1 MTIIR
6 VLSAAILLIGALSPR
21 LAAHP
26 PSPERLNFVFLESGL
41 RQLFL
46 DDFILGNLYRVER
59 RIHQPTKHG
68 VPLIQADH
76 PWEKSK
82 GPPWVP
88 NTTTALIELWSPPS
102 WDPEEKVW
110 KIWYSASEQR
120 TGFAQSRDG
129 IHWEKPLLGKRDF
142 DGSRQNNLVVVR
154 QDPEAY
160 IQHALL
166 DPDAP
171 PELRYKGLTGY
182 QDRRPLVSSDGHE
195 FSLLEVPPI
204 PSQDQSALTYDRV
217 DKQFIATVKHRG
229 PFGRSVYL
237 SLSKDFREWSPP
249 ELIFHAD
256 ALDQKLGEERVRE
269 HLVNPRLR
277 TLTANVPE
285 QYNTEIYNM
294 PVFRYE
300 SVYIGLPTYFESSG
314 QTPNRNQEGVNS
326 VKLSVSRDLRRWE
339 KVGNR
344 SSFIPVSEIGGE
356 AIDTGQLLATQP
368 IRMGDE
374 LWFYYSGI
382 NHRFTQ
388 KEAYRG
394 GIHLARLRQDG
405 FASFWSDDRGGFV
418 ETREVR
424 FKGKHLFLNA
434 NAAQGEIRVEILNRR
449 GRAVLEGWSREL
461 SRPLTGNHPQAEVVW
476 RGKQDLESL
485 QGQTLRFRFHLK
497 NAHLYSFWI
506 EP

>member
-1 MTIIR
+1 MTTIR
-6 VLSAAILLIGALSPR
+6 VLAAALLLTGALSQG
-21 LAAHP
+21 LTAHP
-26 PSPERLNFVFLESGL
+26 PSSDRLNFVLLESGL

-68 VPLIQADH
+68 PPLVQADH
-76 PWEKSK
+76 PWEKTK
-82 GPPWVP
+82 GPSWVP

-120 TGFAQSRDG
+120 TAFARSRDG
-129 IHWEKPLLGKRDF
+129 VHWEKPLLGKRDF
-142 DGSRQNNLVVVR
+142 DGSRQNNLVVVL
-154 QDPEAY
+154 QEHEAY

-171 PELRYKGLTGY
+171 PEFRYKGLTGFR
-182 QDRRPLVSSDGHE
+182 DRRPLISSDGYE
-195 FSLLEVPPI
+195 FSLLDVPPI
-204 PSQDQSALTYDRV
+204 PSQDQSGLIYDRV
-217 DKQFIATVKHRG
+217 GRQFIATVKHRG

-256 ALDQKLGEERVRE
+256 AHDLKLGEVRVRE
-269 HLVNPRLR
+269 HLTNPRLR

-285 QYNTEIYNM
+285 QYNTEIYNI

-300 SVYIGLPTYFESSG
+300 SVYIGLPTYFEASG

-326 VKLSVSRDLRRWE
+326 VKLSVSRDLRSWE
-339 KVGNR
+339 KVGDR
-344 SSFIPVSEIGGE
+344 SSFIPVSEIGRG

-374 LWFYYSGI
+374 LWFYYGGI
-382 NHRFTQ
+382 NHRFTRE
-388 KEAYRG
+388 EAYRG
-394 GIHLARLRQDG
+394 GIHLAWLRRDG
-405 FASFWSDDRGGFV
+405 FASFWADDRGGFV

-424 FKGKHLFLNA
+424 FEGKHLFLNA
-434 NAAQGEIRVEILNRR
+434 DAAQGEIRVEILDRR

-461 SRPLTGNHPQAEVVW
+461 SQPLTEDHLRAEVAW
-476 RGKQDLESL
+476 QGKNDLESL
-485 QGQTLRFRFHLK
+485 RGRTLRFRFHLR